1 MKKKN
6 KNLAKST
13 RWYRKTHSF
22 IAISL
27 LLFIVIMSSTGLLL
41 AWKDQLGF
49 KPSSVKVKEGTK
61 SLISLNEIEYNAIK
75 YIDSLKLSNKIN
87 RIDYRPRK
95 GIAKVRFE
103 EHFTE
108 LQINCYTGEIIST
121 KTRAADFIEMIHDGS
136 IVDYL
141 FNLKTNPIKLFYST
155 IIGFGLLFISFSG
168 FLLWLKPKQ
177 IKKNKRLI
185 SESSL
190 NL

>member
-13 RWYRKTHSF
+13 RWYRKTHR
-22 IAISL
+22 IVAISL
-27 LLFIVIMSSTGLLL
+27 LLFIVIMSASGLLL

-49 KPSSVKVKEGTK
+49 KPSTVKVASNNTP
-61 SLISLNEIEYNAIK
+61 LISLAKIEQNAIQ
-75 YIDSLKLSNKIN
+75 YIDNLKLSTAIN

-103 EHFTE
+103 DHFTE
-108 LQINCYTGEIIST
+108 LQINCYTGEIISV
-121 KTRAADFIEMIHDGS
+121 KTRTADLIEMIHDGS

-141 FNLKTNPIKLFYST
+141 LNFKTTPLKLIYST
-155 IIGFGLLFISFSG
+155 IIGLGLLFISFSG

-177 IKKNKRLI
+177 IKKNKRTL
-185 SESSL
+185 SEQ
-190 NL
+190 